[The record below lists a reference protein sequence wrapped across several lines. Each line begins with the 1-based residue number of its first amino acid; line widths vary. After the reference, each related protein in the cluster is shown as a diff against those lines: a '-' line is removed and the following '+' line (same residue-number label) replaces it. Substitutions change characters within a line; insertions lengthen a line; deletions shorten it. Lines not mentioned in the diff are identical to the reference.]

1 MIDKI
6 KVKVPLYP
14 CADCE
19 REAVCNYKKGCY
31 AWKIWFMAYWR
42 GLRRKVKMWVL

>member
-6 KVKVPLYP
+6 KVKVPPYP

-31 AWKIWFMAYWR
+31 AWKYGSWHIGR
-42 GLRRKVKMWVL
+42 V